1 MKKLFDAFRAWLR
14 GEELETEIAIPVIP
28 LLFVVGVVLFFILKA
43 CL

>member
-14 GEELETEIAIPVIP
+14 GEEIEAEFALPVLP
-28 LLFVVGVVLFFILKA
+28 LLLLAGLVLFFILKA